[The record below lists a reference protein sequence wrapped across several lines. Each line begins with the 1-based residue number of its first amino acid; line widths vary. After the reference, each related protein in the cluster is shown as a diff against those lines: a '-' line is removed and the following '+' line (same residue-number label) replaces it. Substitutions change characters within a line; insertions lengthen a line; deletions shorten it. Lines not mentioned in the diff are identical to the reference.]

1 MMMVMLMVIAP
12 PVGLHVFCSYHGIE
26 AGVVLWVKICDINNV
41 VSVSIT
47 YRLHK
52 KTKDDTDKL
61 RSGFLDVLKANYDLC
76 SGTETTCDELT
87 PENTLYI

>member
-1 MMMVMLMVIAP
+1 MMMVVLMVIAP
-12 PVGLHVFCSYHGIE
+12 PVGLHLFWSYHGIE

-52 KTKDDTDKL
+52 KTKEDTAQNEKNHEI
-61 RSGFLDVLKANYDLC
+61 NY
-76 SGTETTCDELT
+76 EVAF
-87 PENTLYI
+87 